1 MLVSLVWTRL
11 RAAAA
16 DMYNPH
22 QSSDGSAWCGWT
34 MEWTKEHTFMLI
46 ELYQSHPVLWDP
58 TDPTY
63 KNKVKKLDAW
73 RSISQALAVERAEVE
88 KKMKTLIGQFR
99 REQKKRN
106 TKSGAG
112 TDDAYISTWF
122 AFNSMKFLLTRNRP
136 HPTNNCG
143 IRVSSSAS
151 YLIAMVLGSD

>member
-11 RAAAA
+11 RAA
-16 DMYNPH
+16 DMYHPH
-22 QSSDGSAWCGWT
+22 QSSDGSAWYGWT
-34 MEWTKEHTFMLI
+34 MEWTKEQKFMLI

-106 TKSGAG
+106 AKSGAG
-112 TDDAYISTWF
+112 TGDAYISTWF
-122 AFNSMKFLLTRNRP
+122 AFKSMKFLLTRNRP
-136 HPTNNCG
+136 HPTNDCG

-151 YLIAMVLGSD
+151 SLVAMVLGSD